1 MKTKLSS
8 INAARRVV
16 FLSTILFFI
25 VGTANAQYVEGWKK
39 LCTGISENLYG
50 VCCIDAN
57 TVVACGENGKILK
70 STDNGTTWN
79 TTFEKEG
86 YDLIH
91 IGDNLLIVPWI
102 KKLVRLNKGIIVKTI
117 DGGITWQELEN
128 TAFATLCNE
137 ELLQYSKMVVSSP
150 TSFSIFDGD
159 QHIWSSCDGGLT
171 FNTFELNLS
180 TLYSQHPVCYSEM
193 HFEDETGYLI
203 LGTDWYSIRVFKT
216 PNYGIFTFSDL
227 FTNRQLTALT
237 TFSDLVSEA
246 QEQAEQDAGLIG
258 NRNAHEYGNAIGIY
272 LAMVLD
278 RVADRGSSI
287 CSWDMGYT
295 KIRNTFGRQ
304 AIPMTW
310 DYAEAN
316 PFSNSTGSFS
326 GMVGWVEKCVRFFPA
341 GKQGYANQFNAQSDF
356 GISAITLSTDPPYYE
371 TSDTR
376 TSPTSSMC
384 GCAAI

>member
-1 MKTKLSS
+1 MDYPNAELP
-8 INAARRVV
+8 INPR
-16 FLSTILFFI
+16 
-25 VGTANAQYVEGWKK
+25 
-39 LCTGISENLYG
+39 
-50 VCCIDAN
+50 D
-57 TVVACGENGKILK
+57 
-70 STDNGTTWN
+70 
-79 TTFEKEG
+79 
-86 YDLIH
+86 
-91 IGDNLLIVPWI
+91 
-102 KKLVRLNKGIIVKTI
+102 
-117 DGGITWQELEN
+117 
-128 TAFATLCNE
+128 
-137 ELLQYSKMVVSSP
+137 
-150 TSFSIFDGD
+150 
-159 QHIWSSCDGGLT
+159 
-171 FNTFELNLS
+171 
-180 TLYSQHPVCYSEM
+180 
-193 HFEDETGYLI
+193 
-203 LGTDWYSIRVFKT
+203 FKT